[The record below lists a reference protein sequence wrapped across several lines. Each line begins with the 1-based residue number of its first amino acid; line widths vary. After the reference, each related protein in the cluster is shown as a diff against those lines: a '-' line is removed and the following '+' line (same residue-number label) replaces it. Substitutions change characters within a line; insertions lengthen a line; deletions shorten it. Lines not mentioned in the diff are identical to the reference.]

1 MSGGRGA
8 AGNHA
13 YHRFS
18 EAREQAR
25 RVRGMAGK
33 VADTPSVKLEQLDEG
48 LLGRVEDALIA
59 VCDAL
64 DLDAFDRRQDTR

>member
-13 YHRFS
+13 YHRHV
-18 EAREQAR
+18 EAAEQAR
-25 RVRGMAGK
+25 RVRGMAGR
-33 VADTPSVKLEQLDEG
+33 VADTPSRELEQLNQA

>member
-1 MSGGRGA
+1 MAGGRGA

-13 YHRFS
+13 YHRYQDGI
-18 EAREQAR
+18 EQAR

-33 VADTPSVKLEQLDEG
+33 VADTPSVRLEQLNEALFDR
-48 LLGRVEDALIA
+48 LDTALIV

-64 DLDAFDRRQDTR
+64 DIDAFDTGRNSR

>member
-1 MSGGRGA
+1 MSGA

-33 VADTPSVKLEQLDEG
+33 VADTPSVRLEQLNEA
-48 LLGRVEDALIA
+48 LLDRLEDALIA

-64 DLDAFDRRQDTR
+64 DIQAFDTGRN

>member
-1 MSGGRGA
+1 MAGGRGA

-13 YHRFS
+13 YHRHVDLT
-18 EAREQAR
+18 EQAR

-33 VADTPSVKLEQLDEG
+33 VADTPSVQLEQLNEA

-59 VCDAL
+59 ACDAL
-64 DLDAFDRRQDTR
+64 DIQTFDTRRLQ